1 MDKSEKMKR
10 LLKLLYVSCQQS
22 LTEQTNEQVMAS
34 KGKYHKLL
42 TLREDLN
49 TRIEFLRD
57 QRSALRVEKVK
68 LDIVTVI
75 NEMYQ
80 FGFIDKQYVKRLSD
94 SIENDNDI
102 NKLKLKLDKLNIIH
116 NERKQT
122 V

>member
-1 MDKSEKMKR
+1 MDKSKKMKK

-22 LTEQTNEQVMAS
+22 LTEQTNEQIMTS

-57 QRSALRVEKVK
+57 QRSALRVEKIK
-68 LDIVTVI
+68 LDIVTII

-80 FGFIDKQYVKRLSD
+80 FGFIDKSYVKRLSD

-102 NKLKLKLDKLNIIH
+102 NKLTQKLTKLNRIH
-116 NERKQT
+116 NERKQSI
-122 V
+122 